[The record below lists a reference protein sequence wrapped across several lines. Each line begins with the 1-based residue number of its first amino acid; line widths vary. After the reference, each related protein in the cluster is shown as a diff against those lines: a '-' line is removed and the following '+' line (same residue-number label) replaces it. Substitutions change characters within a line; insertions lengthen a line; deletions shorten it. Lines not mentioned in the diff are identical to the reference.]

1 MPGRAAPIPPSP
13 PEAERSSHPTGEV
26 ACPGAQRLSH
36 LVRNTANSP
45 PSISAILSDWRSRVR
60 GVY

>member
-1 MPGRAAPIPPSP
+1 MMDKDILDVRSLAVTAPNQ
-13 PEAERSSHPTGEV
+13 AVV